1 MQSSPIK
8 TILNSLKNWRR
19 FKLTKSIMIQ
29 GTSSGAGKTTLVA
42 ALCRLF
48 ANSGYNVCPF
58 KSQNMSNYS
67 YIGKDFEISRAQA
80 IQAIAAKTEISPYMN
95 PILLKPLG
103 KNRSSIFVQGKF
115 YKKLYANEYYKKFV
129 FPYGLNLISNSLDIL
144 KKKYDLII
152 MEGAG
157 SPAEI
162 NLQKFDIA
170 NMRVAAIS
178 NSPVILIT
186 DTDRGGSFASI
197 VGTLQLLDNKYKKLV
212 KGFVFNKF
220 RGDLEILKPGF
231 RKVTQF
237 TGKSVFG
244 TIPMLDFSLPEEDS
258 LDVKPRNMIWSKKN
272 IQKMD
277 REIEKLSKF
286 VNSNINF
293 KAIERLIK

>member
-1 MQSSPIK
+1 MV
-8 TILNSLKNWRR
+8 
-19 FKLTKSIMIQ
+19 Q

-42 ALCRLF
+42 ALCRIF
-48 ANSGYNVCPF
+48 SNSGYSVSPF

-67 YIGKDFEISRAQA
+67 YKNKDFEISRAQA
-80 IQAIAAKTEISPYMN
+80 MQAIAARAEISPHMN

-103 KNRSSIFVQGKF
+103 NYRSSVFLQGKF

-129 FPYGLNLISNSLDIL
+129 LPHGLNLISDSLDIL
-144 KKKYDLII
+144 RKKYDLII

-162 NLQKFDIA
+162 NLEKFDIA
-170 NMRVAAIS
+170 NMRVAVKS

-197 VGTLQLLDNKYKKLV
+197 VGTLQLLDPKYRKLV

-220 RGDLEILKPGF
+220 RGDLEIIKPGF
-231 RKVTQF
+231 RKIKQY
-237 TGKSVFG
+237 TGKPVFG
-244 TIPMLDFSLPEEDS
+244 TIPMANFSLPEEDS
-258 LDVKPRNMIWSKKN
+258 LGVKPKAMIWNKKN
-272 IQKMD
+272 IKIMD
-277 REIEKLSKF
+277 REIEKLSKL
-286 VNSNINF
+286 VNSSINI